1 LAQLASRRRYGLL
14 YGRQNSSAVNAFSQ
28 QRLSAF
34 AVRHRL
40 RYTIVVVANCS
51 IPHNPDRQ
59 SLTFRYRPERGIQHP
74 LSRGHL
80 LRSLTRALSLLFVV
94 LLSRSDFIIF
104 VMNTALPAPSTR
116 SFGWTPR
123 CGVALFRD
131 SSCFI
136 PETTGFTRPF
146 HRLRHFNRI
155 VRTRYSRI

>member
-1 LAQLASRRRYGLL
+1 
-14 YGRQNSSAVNAFSQ
+14 FSQ

-74 LSRGHL
+74 LSRGRL
-80 LRSLTRALSLLFVV
+80 LRSLTRAFSLIFVV
-94 LLSRSDFIIF
+94 LLSRSVSIIS
-104 VMNTALPAPSTR
+104 VVNNSHPSPNTHSFRWTTR
-116 SFGWTPR
+116 CR
-123 CGVALFRD
+123 VALFRD
-131 SSCFI
+131 FSRFI
-136 PETTGFTRPF
+136 TETTDFNRHF